1 MPDTREQV
9 ILVTATARIE
19 TATPVQAD
27 RPPPTPRPTVTPT
40 STTTLTP
47 APTRTSNP
55 AQFIWRGDLHIHTTC
70 SDGENSYEEIVQR
83 ALELEFDFIAI
94 TDHYAFDNEGCLPV
108 VQMCQAETRL
118 LCIPGAEVFVR
129 SPTLPHLLAL
139 GIQSNIS
146 PASLEAYVEEIH
158 RQGGLAIAAHPSDPL
173 YTDDELYHSGLDA
186 MECAR
191 GSQEYDQRQWELSE
205 EYNLPC
211 VYNSDAHTLGDLGRR
226 YTVCTVPINS
236 IADLKAALIGKKCEM
251 NSSTSHHP
259 SIAFE
264 PREAEPLPAPLSTP
278 ETHLRQIKE

>member
-1 MPDTREQV
+1 MKRYTIVFFFILAVTVSCLPSTGRQI
-9 ILVTATARIE
+9 ILVTASAQSEAAPPVSVNRPTFTLSL
-19 TATPVQAD
+19 TATS
-27 RPPPTPRPTVTPT
+27 T

-47 APTRTSNP
+47 APTRTSKP
-55 AQFIWRGDLHIHTTC
+55 SQVMWRGDLHIHTNC
-70 SDGENSYEEIVQR
+70 SDGENSYEEIIQK

-94 TDHYAFDNEGCLPV
+94 TDHYAFSNENCIPV
-108 VQMCQAETRL
+108 IQMCQVETRL

-129 SPTLPHLLAL
+129 SPALPHLLAL

-146 PASLEAYVEEIH
+146 PASLVAYVEEIH
-158 RQGGLAIAAHPSDPL
+158 QQGGLAIAAHPSDPL

-211 VYNSDAHTLGDLGRR
+211 VYNSDAHTLGDMGRR

-236 IADLKAALIGKKCEM
+236 IADLKTALIGKKCEM
-251 NSSTSHHP
+251 N
-259 SIAFE
+259 
-264 PREAEPLPAPLSTP
+264 R
-278 ETHLRQIKE
+278 